1 MELSVLKASLH
12 FIYMDLL
19 TLGLG
24 LEITNK
30 DKLAGKEFT

>member
-1 MELSVLKASLH
+1 
-12 FIYMDLL
+12 MDLL

-30 DKLAGKEFT
+30 DKLAGKEFTWAAADWCGV